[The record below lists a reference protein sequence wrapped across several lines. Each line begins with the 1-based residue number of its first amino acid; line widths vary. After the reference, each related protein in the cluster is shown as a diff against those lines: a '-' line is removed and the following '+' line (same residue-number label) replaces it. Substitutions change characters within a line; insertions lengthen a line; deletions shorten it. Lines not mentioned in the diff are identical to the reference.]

1 MLSADMLSPS
11 VLLQGL
17 IFPLKLHMK
26 LSSFL
31 SFFFLGGGGGGVR
44 GLGGGIRVS
53 FSCIS
58 WHSVWKSSSFSLF
71 FKISLTK
78 NSVSFSIP
86 FFLPLKRTAS
96 IIMAANLRL
105 QLTAAILNLI
115 FELLLTRLKS
125 CQVVPYCIWKH
136 YSRISYLS
144 PLRHFEI

>member
-31 SFFFLGGGGGGVR
+31 SFFFFWGGGVR

>member
-31 SFFFLGGGGGGVR
+31 SFFFFLGGGVGGV
-44 GLGGGIRVS
+44 GGGIRGS

>member
-31 SFFFLGGGGGGVR
+31 SFFFFGGGGVR
-44 GLGGGIRVS
+44 GIRVS

>member
-31 SFFFLGGGGGGVR
+31 SFFFFLGGGVR

-86 FFLPLKRTAS
+86 FSLPLKRTAS

>member
-1 MLSADMLSPS
+1 MLSAGMLSPS

-31 SFFFLGGGGGGVR
+31 FFFFLGGGGGLW

-86 FFLPLKRTAS
+86 FFLPLKITAS

-115 FELLLTRLKS
+115 FELLLTKLKS